1 MSTNWKKIYSLGS
14 CACAVYSFDTANL
27 YRSSIRRLL
36 WQNKHG
42 DERISKQN
50 HVKRDER
57 ESKRATQKVRWFVW
71 GLRSVRKKVSVWFP
85 IYRVLQAAKKS
96 SSVFFLFYSIKNI
109 FILERFSIHLKFQS
123 SSCYFFACFVGS
135 FLTVYFCFQLRSC
148 LFDLRF
154 RDGPQIRAN
163 SETHKNMICLAFFL
177 FTEYFVSSPKW
188 FSLFS
193 SFLRK

>member
-85 IYRVLQAAKKS
+85 IYRVLQAAKKFVVCFLS
-96 SSVFFLFYSIKNI
+96 FLFHQKHFHSWAVLNSFKVPI
-109 FILERFSIHLKFQS
+109 FFVLFFRLLYRF
-123 SSCYFFACFVGS
+123 FFD
-135 FLTVYFCFQLRSC
+135 C
-148 LFDLRF
+148 LL
-154 RDGPQIRAN
+154 
-163 SETHKNMICLAFFL
+163 L
-177 FTEYFVSSPKW
+177 FSAAFVS
-188 FSLFS
+188 FRS
-193 SFLRK
+193 SISWRATTSSE